1 MLSYITN
8 NRFFINSPILLLAL
22 LGPFSTTFF
31 DKINLVFCFLISA
44 SYIFIALL
52 NFKTI
57 KISNFSLSII
67 LSLVLVTFLGY
78 MSSIYYQGHLSG
90 SYVEQILFGRFFT
103 VLSTIL
109 FVLSI
114 AIWSSRASTT
124 ECYAFLSIACVSTL
138 IFLFFAYVQQLFF
151 YLHLPFFVESRSDM
165 HGVPQVLR
173 SIIPNRIT
181 SIAREPNFYA
191 PILIESIILARLI
204 FSGFWKYVFI
214 FSTLVIL
221 VLTFSGGAY
230 AHLILLL
237 FFFIVQRMSFTGK
250 GLMSLLK
257 IITVCLVFGLV
268 AYMLFENEVAIL
280 LDFIEAKTS
289 TESSGASFRSQ
300 VMAAI
305 FNEWSSSGLKS
316 LIFGHGIGTL
326 AFFSEISGDGVYLDF
341 AITNNFYLDYLWDTG
356 IVGIILFVV
365 LWGYGISFFFNR
377 RKKSISFESG
387 LLLFVSLLITGL
399 YRSEYVTTHFSWV
412 LALVIVIYR
421 VCYLSTK
428 DIVFEHTVKN

>member
-1 MLSYITN
+1 
-8 NRFFINSPILLLAL
+8 
-22 LGPFSTTFF
+22 
-31 DKINLVFCFLISA
+31 
-44 SYIFIALL
+44 
-52 NFKTI
+52 
-57 KISNFSLSII
+57 
-67 LSLVLVTFLGY
+67 
-78 MSSIYYQGHLSG
+78 
-90 SYVEQILFGRFFT
+90 
-103 VLSTIL
+103 
-109 FVLSI
+109 
-114 AIWSSRASTT
+114 
-124 ECYAFLSIACVSTL
+124 
-138 IFLFFAYVQQLFF
+138 
-151 YLHLPFFVESRSDM
+151 M

>member
-8 NRFFINSPILLLAL
+8 NRFLINLPIFILAL

-31 DKINLVFCFLISA
+31 DKINLLFCFLIST
-44 SYIFIALL
+44 SYILISLL
-52 NFKTI
+52 KLKAI
-57 KISNFSLSII
+57 KISQFSLSIV
-67 LSLVLVTFLGY
+67 LPLVLVTFLGY
-78 MSSIYYQGHLSG
+78 ISSIYQLGHLSG
-90 SYVEQILFGRFFT
+90 SYIEQILFGRLFT

-109 FVLSI
+109 FLLSI
-114 AIWSSRASTT
+114 AIWSARASTS
-124 ECYAFLSIACVSTL
+124 ECYAFLFVASVSTFV
-138 IFLFFAYVQQLFF
+138 FLFFAYVQQLFF
-151 YLHLPFFVESRSDM
+151 YLHIPFFVESRSDM
-165 HGVPQVLR
+165 HGVPQILR

-181 SIAREPNFYA
+181 SITREPNFYA
-191 PILIESIILARLI
+191 PILIETIILARLI
-204 FSGFWKYVFI
+204 YSGFWQYIFI

-230 AHLILLL
+230 VHLILLL

-250 GLMSLLK
+250 GLISLIK
-257 IITVCLVFGLV
+257 ILMVFLVFCFV
-268 AYMLFENEVAIL
+268 AYIIFENEVAIL

-289 TESSGASFRSQ
+289 TESSGTSFRSQ
-300 VMAAI
+300 VMSAI
-305 FNEWSSSGLKS
+305 FSEWSSSSLKS

-326 AFFSEISGDGVYLDF
+326 AFFNEISEGGVYLDF

-365 LWGYGISFFFNR
+365 FWGYGVAFFFNR
-377 RKKSISFESG
+377 RKTSIFFESG
-387 LLLFVSLLITGL
+387 LLLFFSLLVTGL

-428 DIVFEHTVKN
+428 SIAFESTVKN

>member
-1 MLSYITN
+1 
-8 NRFFINSPILLLAL
+8 
-22 LGPFSTTFF
+22 
-31 DKINLVFCFLISA
+31 
-44 SYIFIALL
+44 
-52 NFKTI
+52 
-57 KISNFSLSII
+57 
-67 LSLVLVTFLGY
+67 
-78 MSSIYYQGHLSG
+78 MSSLYYQGHLSG
-90 SYVEQILFGRFFT
+90 AYIEQILFGRLFT

-109 FVLSI
+109 FLLSI
-114 AIWSSRASTT
+114 AIWSARASTS
-124 ECYAFLSIACVSTL
+124 ECYTFLFIAGMSTF
-138 IFLFFAYVQQLFF
+138 IFLFFAYVQQFFF
-151 YLHLPFFVESRSDM
+151 YLHIPFFVESRSDM

-191 PILIESIILARLI
+191 PVLIESIIISRFI

-237 FFFIVQRMSFTGK
+237 LFFIVQRITFTSK

-268 AYMLFENEVAIL
+268 VSMLFENEIAIL

-300 VMAAI
+300 VMTVI
-305 FNEWSSSGLKS
+305 FNEWSSSSLKS

-326 AFFSEISGDGVYLDF
+326 AFFNEISGGRIYLDF

-356 IVGIILFVV
+356 IIGLLLFVV
-365 LWGYGISFFFNR
+365 FWGYGFSFFFNR
-377 RKKSISFESG
+377 RKKSIFFESG
-387 LLLFVSLLITGL
+387 LLLFFSLLITGL

-428 DIVFEHTVKN
+428 DIVFDHAAKS